1 MRHAA
6 MRAPPSTP
14 ELTMVLAGSNTSP
27 WCSWARINAAL
38 SELIDANRQRAQDGR
53 EGGTHPR
60 WYRRVCPVALPHTAP
75 PIAPAPH
82 AVGGIDIAP
91 PLSPRRLPPPLQLP
105 QHPYSLPRDAG
116 GFTARRSRRSL
127 PRGAGGFTAW
137 HEAFASL
144 GRPVKAMGR
153 IDLTHDGLG
162 VRAVHTQ
169 HITLGHGRLR

>member
-14 ELTMVLAGSNTSP
+14 ELTMVLAGSNTAP

-116 GFTARRSRRSL
+116 GFTAR
-127 PRGAGGFTAW
+127 
-137 HEAFASL
+137 HQAFASFAPPRRWRL
-144 GRPVKAMGR
+144 HSLAR
-153 IDLTHDGLG
+153 G
-162 VRAVHTQ
+162 VRVARQ
-169 HITLGHGRLR
+169 ACQGDGQDRLDA